1 MNIVVA
7 AALPQELK
15 PLLNHVEPQERLRTD
30 AFPLIRATYLNHELA
45 VAFTG
50 IGIRNAEKIV
60 TSVLDVFHPDLILSI
75 GFAGALY
82 DGAAVGDVIMATS
95 VSFVSQNSLR
105 VTAPVPGEGRLL
117 KGQQDSLG
125 VRFGS
130 FFTLET
136 PMEKKTVRALVP
148 TETLYPVCE
157 METFPIAE
165 LARKRGVEFLAVRS
179 ITDRADEEIPSDF
192 FTIAS
197 GSGTRQHIRA
207 AGLLVRKPHLIP
219 MAVKL
224 AVRSRKASRNLWL
237 FFDALAR
244 AL

>member
-15 PLLNHVEPQERLRTD
+15 PLLNHVKPQERLQTD

-45 VAFTG
+45 VAVTG
-50 IGIRNAEKIV
+50 IGIRNAEERAE
-60 TSVLDVFHPDLILSI
+60 SVLDAFHPDLILSI

-82 DGAAVGDVIMATS
+82 DGAVISDVIMATS
-95 VSFVSQNSLR
+95 VSLVSQNALR
-105 VTAPVPGEGRLL
+105 VTAPVSAGGRLL
-117 KGQQDSLG
+117 KGQQDFPG

-136 PMEKKTVRALVP
+136 PMEKKAIRALVP
-148 TETLYPVCE
+148 TETPYPVCE

-165 LARKRGVEFLAVRS
+165 LARERGIEFLAVRS

-197 GSGTRQHIRA
+197 GSGTRQRIKA
-207 AGLLVRKPHLIP
+207 AALFLRKPHLIP
-219 MAVKL
+219 MAAKL
-224 AVRSRKASRNLWL
+224 AKRSRKASRNLWL

>member
-7 AALPQELK
+7 AALTQELK
-15 PLLNHVEPQERLRTD
+15 PLLNHVKPQERLQTD
-30 AFPLIRATYLNHELA
+30 AFAVIRATYLNHEL
-45 VAFTG
+45 VVVVTG
-50 IGIRNAEKIV
+50 IGIRNAEV
-60 TSVLDVFHPDLILSI
+60 RVESVLDVFHPDLILSI

-82 DGAAVGDVIMATS
+82 DGAAVGDLILATS
-95 VSFVSQNSLR
+95 VSLVSQNSLK
-105 VTAPVPGEGRLL
+105 VTAPLLGQGRLL
-117 KGQQDSLG
+117 KGQQDSPG
-125 VRFGS
+125 VRTGS

-136 PMEKKTVRALVP
+136 PMEKKAIRALVP
-148 TETLYPVCE
+148 AEALYPVCE

-165 LARKRGVEFLAVRS
+165 LARKRGIEFFAVRS

-197 GSGTRQHIRA
+197 GSGTRQRIKA
-207 AGLLVRKPHLIP
+207 AALFLRKPHLIP
-219 MAVKL
+219 MAAKL
-224 AVRSRKASRNLWL
+224 AVRSRKASKNLWL